1 MLAAWTFRGQ
11 EKNGW
16 ASAPVFPSTGEVRYT
31 CGMPSTPHRAAPG
44 LSALVL
50 VLALAV
56 PAWAEIPQRTE
67 AASLEPLVERVVS
80 GQLAAYRIPGAT
92 VAVVRDGQVVLARG
106 YGDADA
112 GSHTPVVADTTLFRV
127 ASLGKL
133 FVWTAVMQLA
143 ERGRLDLDADIQ
155 TYLEDVRLPATYAR
169 PLTLAHLMAHAGGFE
184 VRERLWSEGPPPG
197 TLAEYL
203 RERMPA
209 RVRPPGAFSAYSD
222 YGTSLTE
229 HIVERVSGQPFEQ
242 YLRENVLEP
251 LGMRRTFFRRT
262 VPPELAADMA
272 LGHTVENGTPRAL
285 PLEQVVVAS
294 SGSMLTT
301 ATDLARFMLAHLQG
315 GQHEG
320 HRSLREETVRR
331 MHRQHFTH
339 DPRLSGWA
347 HGFMEFHLN
356 GQRLIGHLGDAYLFH
371 SLLVLMP
378 EHGMGLFVSY
388 NGPGEKDAAQ
398 RARMEL
404 MLAVLEHD
412 SPAPPSDL
420 PVPTRDF
427 AGRAAR
433 FAGAYQTTWRAYH
446 TAEASLGWRQEF
458 RVRDGGDGALLIRK
472 PGHAP
477 RRWVEEAPLL
487 FRPADDPS
495 SPERVAFREDE
506 AGHITH
512 LFLENHP
519 MAAYERV
526 PWYETSAFTYG
537 LLAVCAA
544 LFALAVL
551 MGVLH
556 RSPDTLLV
564 AAIGLLHLLFL
575 SGFTLLVRRH
585 GELEY
590 GDTPWL
596 LGASMSSAL
605 GAVVLTPGALAW
617 SARAWWRRSGRL
629 ALRLT
634 LTGATLAATAFAAWL
649 HHWHLLG
656 PGA

>member
-1 MLAAWTFRGQ
+1 
-11 EKNGW
+11 
-16 ASAPVFPSTGEVRYT
+16 
-31 CGMPSTPHRAAPG
+31 MPSKPPSASLG

-50 VLALAV
+50 VLALAM
-56 PAWAEIPQRTE
+56 PAWAEAPLQTD
-67 AASLEPLVERVVS
+67 AASLESLVERVVT

-106 YGDADA
+106 YGDANA
-112 GSHTPVVADTTLFRV
+112 ENHTPVVADRTLFRV
-127 ASLGKL
+127 ASIGKL

-143 ERGRLDLDADIQ
+143 ERGQLDLDADVH
-155 TYLEDVRLPATYAR
+155 TYLEDVRLPAAYAQ

-184 VRERLWSEGPPPG
+184 VHERLWAEGPPPG

-209 RVRPPGAFSAYSD
+209 RVRPPGELSAYSD
-222 YGTSLTE
+222 YGTSLAE

-272 LGHTVENGTPRAL
+272 LGHTVENGSPRAQ

-294 SGSMLTT
+294 SGSLLTT
-301 ATDLARFMLAHLQG
+301 ATDLTRFMLAHLQG

-320 HRSLREETVRR
+320 HRILCEETVRR

-339 DPRLSGWA
+339 EPRLSGWA

-356 GQRLIGHLGDAYLFH
+356 GQRLIGHLGDAYFFH
-371 SLLVLMP
+371 SLLVLVP
-378 EHGMGLFVSY
+378 EHGTGLFVSY

-404 MLAVLEHD
+404 LRAVLEHAH
-412 SPAPPSDL
+412 PAPPARA
-420 PVPTRDF
+420 TARTTDF
-427 AGRAAR
+427 AERAAR
-433 FAGAYQTTWRAYH
+433 FVGGYQTTWRAYG
-446 TAEASLGWRQEF
+446 TAEASLGWRQEI
-458 RVRDGGDGALLIRK
+458 RVRDGGDGTLRIQE

-477 RRWVEEAPLL
+477 RRWVEVEARL
-487 FRPADDPS
+487 FRPAEDPA
-495 SPERVAFREDE
+495 SPELVAFREDS

-512 LFLENHP
+512 LFFENQP
-519 MAAYERV
+519 AAAYERV
-526 PWYETSAFTYG
+526 PWYETSSFTYG
-537 LLAVCAA
+537 LLAVCAV

-551 MGVLH
+551 AGILH
-556 RSPDTLLV
+556 RSPATGLL
-564 AAIGLLHLLFL
+564 ALIGLLHLLFL
-575 SGFTLLVRRH
+575 SGFTLLMRH
-585 GELEY
+585 HVELEY
-590 GDTPWL
+590 GDMPRL
-596 LGASMSSAL
+596 LGASMVCAL
-605 GAVVLTPGALAW
+605 GATVLTPGALAW
-617 SARAWWRRSGRL
+617 CARAWWKRSGKL
-629 ALRLT
+629 ALRLS
-634 LTGATLAATAFAAWL
+634 LTGVTLAAIAFAAWL

-656 PGA
+656 LEG

>member
-1 MLAAWTFRGQ
+1 MTTNRLIGVPT
-11 EKNGW
+11 
-16 ASAPVFPSTGEVRYT
+16 S
-31 CGMPSTPHRAAPG
+31 
-44 LSALVL
+44 LLVL
-50 VLALAV
+50 VLALSA
-56 PAWAEIPQRTE
+56 PARAETPSRDDT
-67 AASLEPLVERVVS
+67 ASLESLVERVVTA
-80 GQLAAYRIPGAT
+80 QLAAYRIPGAT

-112 GSHTPVVADTTLFRV
+112 GKHTPVVADQTLFRV
-127 ASLGKL
+127 ASVGKL

-143 ERGRLDLDADIQ
+143 ERGRLDLDADVH
-155 TYLEDVRLPATYAR
+155 TYLGDSRLPAADAR

-184 VRERLWSEGPPPG
+184 VHERLWPKGPPPG

-209 RVRPPGAFSAYSD
+209 RVRPPGELSAYSD
-222 YGTSLTE
+222 YGTSLAE

-272 LGHTVENGTPRAL
+272 LGHTVENGSPRAQ

-294 SGSMLTT
+294 SGSLLTT

-320 HRSLREETVRR
+320 HRILRAETVRR

-347 HGFMEFHLN
+347 HGFMEFHLD

-371 SLLVLMP
+371 SLLVLRP
-378 EHGMGLFVSY
+378 EHGTGLFVSY
-388 NGPGEKDAAQ
+388 NGPGEKDGAQ

-404 MLAVLEHD
+404 LRAVFAQG
-412 SPAPPSDL
+412 SPAPPLDK
-420 PVPTRDF
+420 PVPPRDF

-433 FAGAYQTTWRAYH
+433 FAGAYQTTWRAYG
-446 TAEASLGWRQEF
+446 TAEASLGWRQEI
-458 RVRDGGDGALLIRK
+458 RVRDGGDGPLHIRE

-477 RRWVEEAPLL
+477 RRWVEVEPRL
-487 FRPADDPS
+487 FRPAGDPA
-495 SPERVAFREDE
+495 SPERVAFREDA

-512 LFLENHP
+512 LFFENQP
-519 MAAYERV
+519 AAAYERV

-537 LLAVCAA
+537 LLAVCAT

-551 MGVLH
+551 AGVLH
-556 RSPDTLLV
+556 RSPATGLL
-564 AAIGLLHLLFL
+564 ALIGLLHLLFL
-575 SGFTLLVRRH
+575 SGFTLLVRH
-585 GELEY
+585 HAELEY
-590 GDTPWL
+590 GTAPRL
-596 LGASMSSAL
+596 LGASMACAL
-605 GAVVLTPGALAW
+605 GAALLTPGALAW
-617 SARAWWRRSGRL
+617 SARAWWTRSGRL
-629 ALRLT
+629 ALRLS

-656 PGA
+656 LGP

>member
-1 MLAAWTFRGQ
+1 MARTARGQ
-11 EKNGW
+11 EKNGGTG
-16 ASAPVFPSTGEVRYT
+16 APVFPSTGEVRYT
-31 CGMPSTPHRAAPG
+31 CGMPSEQHSASLG
-44 LSALVL
+44 FSALVL

-56 PAWAEIPQRTE
+56 PAWAEVPLRPD
-67 AASLEPLVERVVS
+67 AASLEPLVDRVVT
-80 GQLAAYRIPGAT
+80 GQLATYRIPGAT

-106 YGDADA
+106 YGNADA
-112 GSHTPVVADTTLFRV
+112 GKHTPVVADKTLFRV

-143 ERGRLDLDADIQ
+143 ERGRLDLDADVH
-155 TYLEDVRLPATYAR
+155 TYLEDLRLPGAYDR
-169 PLTLAHLMAHAGGFE
+169 PLTLAHLMAHTGGFE
-184 VRERLWSEGPPPG
+184 VHERLWPEGPPPD

-209 RVRPPGAFSAYSD
+209 RVRPPGELSAYSD
-222 YGTSLTE
+222 YGTSLAE
-229 HIVERVSGQPFEQ
+229 YIVERVSGQPFEQ

-272 LGHTVENGTPRAL
+272 LGHTLEDGSPRAQ
-285 PLEQVVVAS
+285 PLEQMVVAS
-294 SGSMLTT
+294 SGSLLTT
-301 ATDLARFMLAHLQG
+301 ATDLVRFMLAHLQG

-320 HRSLREETVRR
+320 HRILREETVRR

-347 HGFMEFHLN
+347 HGFMEFHLD
-356 GQRLIGHLGDAYLFH
+356 GQRLIGHLGDAYRFH

-378 EHGMGLFVSY
+378 EHGTGLFVSY

-404 MLAVLEHD
+404 LRAVLAHG
-412 SPAPPSDL
+412 SPAPPSDK

-433 FAGAYQTTWRAYH
+433 FAGGYQTTWRAYG
-446 TAEASLGWRQEF
+446 TAESSLGWRQEI
-458 RVRDGGDGALLIRK
+458 RVRDGGDGTLHIRE
-472 PGHAP
+472 PGRAW
-477 RRWVEEAPLL
+477 RRWVEVEPRL
-487 FRPADDPS
+487 FRLAEDPA
-495 SPERVAFREDE
+495 SPERVAFREDA

-512 LFLENHP
+512 LFFENQP
-519 MAAYERV
+519 AAAYERV

-537 LLAVCAA
+537 LLAVCAT

-551 MGVLH
+551 AGVLH
-556 RSPDTLLV
+556 RSLATGLL
-564 AAIGLLHLLFL
+564 ALIGLLHLLFL
-575 SGFTLLVRRH
+575 SGFTLLVRH
-585 GELEY
+585 HVGLEY
-590 GDTPWL
+590 GATPRL
-596 LGASMSSAL
+596 LGVSMACAL
-605 GAVVLTPGALAW
+605 GAAVLTPGALAW
-617 SARAWWRRSGRL
+617 SARAWWKRSGRL
-629 ALRLT
+629 ALRLS
-634 LTGATLAATAFAAWL
+634 LTGATLAAAAFAAWL

-656 PGA
+656 LGP

>member
-1 MLAAWTFRGQ
+1 M
-11 EKNGW
+11 
-16 ASAPVFPSTGEVRYT
+16 FPSTGEVRYT
-31 CGMPSTPHRAAPG
+31 CGMPSEPHRAPPG

-56 PAWAEIPQRTE
+56 PAWAGVPPRVD
-67 AASLEPLVERVVS
+67 AAALEPLVERVVTR
-80 GQLAAYRIPGAT
+80 QLAAYRIPGAT

-112 GSHTPVVADTTLFRV
+112 GKHTPVVDTTLFRV

-143 ERGRLDLDADIQ
+143 ERGRLDLDADVQ
-155 TYLEDVRLPATYAR
+155 TYLEDVRLPGAYAR

-184 VRERLWSEGPPPG
+184 VHERLWPEGPPPG

-203 RERMPA
+203 RERRPA
-209 RVRPPGAFSAYSD
+209 RVRPPGELSAYSD
-222 YGTSLTE
+222 YGTSLAE
-229 HIVERVSGQPFEQ
+229 HIVEQVSGQPFEQ

-262 VPPELAADMA
+262 VPPALADDMA
-272 LGHTVENGTPRAL
+272 LGHTVEKGSPRAW
-285 PLEQVVVAS
+285 PLDQVVVAS

-320 HRSLREETVRR
+320 HRILREETVRR

-339 DPRLSGWA
+339 DSRLSGWA

-371 SLLVLMP
+371 SLLVLRP
-378 EHGMGLFVSY
+378 EQGMGLFVSY

-404 MLAVLEHD
+404 LRALLEHD
-412 SPAPPSDL
+412 SPAPPPDL
-420 PVPTRDF
+420 PVPPRDF
-427 AGRAAR
+427 AERAAR
-433 FAGAYQTTWRAYH
+433 FAGGYQTTWRSYR
-446 TAEASLGWRQEF
+446 TSEASLGWRQEL
-458 RVRDGGDGALLIRK
+458 RVRDGGDGTLHIK
-472 PGHAP
+472 EPGHAP
-477 RRWVEEAPLL
+477 RRWVEVEPRL
-487 FRPADDPS
+487 FRPAEDPA
-495 SPERVAFREDE
+495 SPERVAFREDA

-512 LFLENHP
+512 LFFENQP

-526 PWYETSAFTYG
+526 PWYETSVFTYG

-551 MGVLH
+551 AGILH
-556 RSPDTLLV
+556 RSPGTLLV

-575 SGFTLLVRRH
+575 SGFTLLVRH
-585 GELEY
+585 HVEVEY
-590 GDTPWL
+590 GATPWL
-596 LGASMSSAL
+596 LGAAMACAL
-605 GAVVLTPGALAW
+605 GAVVLTPGAFVG
-617 SARAWWRRSGRL
+617 SARAWWKRSGSL
-629 ALRLT
+629 ALRLS
-634 LTGATLAATAFAAWL
+634 LSGATLAATAFAAWL

-656 PGA
+656 LGPW